1 MAYWVKILYERKEY
15 VVNFDRVNAFCYEKN
30 GRVTFWL
37 PDSAIPIVINPQSNL
52 EDYQKVLDYL
62 ECVTELEI
70 ENAYWDLECVTE
82 LEIENAYWVKIFY
95 EKNEYVINL
104 TCISSFCQESNGRIT
119 FWLPDGTIPIIINP
133 VSNPDSYQK
142 VLQFVQKITGYSLS

>member
-15 VVNFDRVNAFCYEKN
+15 VVNFERVHAFCYELN

-52 EDYQKVLDYL
+52 EDYQKILNYL
-62 ECVTELEI
+62 ECVTGLELDC
-70 ENAYWDLECVTE
+70 AH
-82 LEIENAYWVKIFY
+82 WVKIIY

-104 TCISSFCQESNGRIT
+104 NCISSFCHEPNGRIS

-133 VSNPDSYQK
+133 VNNPESYEK
-142 VLQFVQKITGYSLS
+142 VVQYVKKATGYSLF

>member
-37 PDSAIPIVINPQSNL
+37 PDSAIPVVINPQSNI

-70 ENAYWDLECVTE
+70 ENAYW
-82 LEIENAYWVKIFY
+82 VKILY

-133 VSNPDSYQK
+133 VSNPDSYHKILKFIQK
-142 VLQFVQKITGYSLS
+142 TTGYSLNNS

>member
-1 MAYWVKILYERKEY
+1 VKILYERKEY
-15 VVNFDRVNAFCYEKN
+15 VVNFERVHAFCYERN

-37 PDSAIPIVINPQSNL
+37 PDSAIPIVMNPQSNL

-62 ECVTELEI
+62 ECVTDLEI
-70 ENAYWDLECVTE
+70 DHAH
-82 LEIENAYWVKIFY
+82 WVKIIY

-104 TCISSFCQESNGRIT
+104 NCISSFCQEANGRIT

-133 VSNPDSYQK
+133 VSNPESYQK
-142 VLQFVQKITGYSLS
+142 VLQFVKKATGYSLS

>member
-1 MAYWVKILYERKEY
+1 VKILYERKEY

-52 EDYQKVLDYL
+52 VDYQKVLEYL
-62 ECVTELEI
+62 EHVTGLEL
-70 ENAYWDLECVTE
+70 D
-82 LEIENAYWVKIFY
+82 NAYWVKIIY
-95 EKNEYVINL
+95 EKSEYIINL

-133 VSNPDSYQK
+133 VSNPESYEK
-142 VLQFVQKITGYSLS
+142 VLKFVQKATGYSLS

>member
-15 VVNFDRVNAFCYEKN
+15 VVNFERVHAFCYELN

-37 PDSAIPIVINPQSNL
+37 PDSAIPIVINPQNNP
-52 EDYQKVLDYL
+52 EDYQKILDYL
-62 ECVTELEI
+62 ECVTGLELDC
-70 ENAYWDLECVTE
+70 AH
-82 LEIENAYWVKIFY
+82 WVKIIY

-104 TCISSFCQESNGRIT
+104 NCISSFCHEPNGRIT

-133 VSNPDSYQK
+133 LSNPESYEK
-142 VLQFVQKITGYSLS
+142 IVKYVQKATGYSLS